1 MALNTESFVF
11 YESTFKNYLRLKKL
25 VSLEAADMFLEAV
38 CNYGLYG
45 IIPEEDDI
53 VWAYGLEQTIT
64 SISSAKDRY
73 AVAASNG
80 AKGGRPSKI
89 DYNKAEEL
97 KAQGYIYK
105 DIAAKMGCSISSLEK
120 YFAKKKIKPEKP
132 VKIVITGEE
141 DTTRKNQKNPNDN
154 ENFSGF
160 LADARKVGK
169 GVFTANAAKT
179 LPAAEKDEFVF

>member
-73 AVAASNG
+73 VAARENG
-80 AKGGRPSKI
+80 SKGGRPSTI
-89 DYNKAEEL
+89 DYNKADEL
-97 KAQGYIYK
+97 RAQGYTYK
-105 DIAAKMGCSISSLEK
+105 DIAAQIGCSVSSLEK
-120 YFAKKKIKPEKP
+120 YFRKKKQEP
-132 VKIVITGEE
+132 VKKVEDIT
-141 DTTRKNQKNPNDN
+141 RNNRKNPNDN
-154 ENFSGF
+154 VTFSGF
-160 LADARKVGK
+160 FTDVKNVGK
-169 GVFTANAAKT
+169 GVFTADAAKT
-179 LPAAEKDEFVF
+179 LPVAERDEFIF